1 MRKEKIANN
10 GKQRVNGKASKI
22 CYLLFSICYLLF
34 AACQV
39 QVVPEQSAIPGG
51 MGRVTL
57 NLNDV
62 SARTILPASNA
73 LNLTDFASY
82 QLVFTATS
90 GGEDRT
96 VTPDITGSSFEPI
109 HLVQG
114 TYGLTVN
121 AYKTAGTPPTNL
133 AARGQVGGIVV
144 NPNVDTPV
152 DVVLRAVMDEQGSV
166 GNFSWD
172 ITLNTG
178 DTTLTTATMTIL
190 NSSGNPVGAVVDLTT
205 TPIENRNNLPVGVY
219 TVRFNLAGSDT
230 TSPRAVV
237 WNELM
242 YVYATLTSNFKHEFT
257 NNYFHRTH
265 WNVTF
270 NHNYIEPSATEAATA
285 DDSVMHGAVA
295 TAPNP
300 PRTGYTLVGWN
311 SLANGTGTT
320 WNFANPVHNN
330 MTLYAQWQ
338 RVDGTVTVTLDVE
351 AFNDAVITVTPAS
364 PTFSLASNTSVPV
377 SVTAMTIG
385 GTTVNPDNYTFK
397 WEITGKGAY
406 ANQTVE
412 ETGTS
417 IDLNDSAN
425 RHIYGTVGNHT
436 ITLTATPVAGGGR
449 TYQRNVDFT
458 IN

>member
-1 MRKEKIANN
+1 M
-10 GKQRVNGKASKI
+10 
-22 CYLLFSICYLLF
+22 
-34 AACQV
+34 
-39 QVVPEQSAIPGG
+39 
-51 MGRVTL
+51 
-57 NLNDV
+57 
-62 SARTILPASNA
+62 
-73 LNLTDFASY
+73 
-82 QLVFTATS
+82 VFTATS

-351 AFNDAVITVTPAS
+351 PINDAVFAIDPATPI
-364 PTFSLASNTSVPV
+364 TFSLASDTTITVEV
-377 SVTAMTIG
+377 KGMTIDIG
-385 GTTVNPDNYTFK
+385 GTDVVDVFADYTFSWEIAGKGIYAEPATAQNVTVPGDFIILNNPD
-397 WEITGKGAY
+397 
-406 ANQTVE
+406 
-412 ETGTS
+412 
-417 IDLNDSAN
+417 N
-425 RHIYGTVGNHT
+425 RHIYGTVGTHT
-436 ITLTATPVAGGGR
+436 IVLTARPKAAGGR